1 MTCVEKTTSN
11 LDGPRCGSSDM
22 LLSLLRSSADTV
34 SHILKQAK
42 KMGQDSV
49 CLICLWNWYLFN
61 SWASLLSEDELI

>member
-11 LDGPRCGSSDM
+11 LDGPRCGSSEM

-42 KMGQDSV
+42 KKWV
-49 CLICLWNWYLFN
+49 RTLFN
-61 SWASLLSEDELI
+61 LSMELVFIQQLGKSPK